1 MSHLADVGGK
11 ETCEQ
16 CSVTLSY
23 DGLYWQLFPETSAVH
38 WVFHT
43 SSILSIGAGGTLI
56 GNLEAF
62 PFAFYLETF
71 AKWPQMLA
79 VMEFVETLLSSE
91 TSTSWN
97 GLVWHIPPALV
108 EETETKAPK
117 MLVHHPLR
125 FQTQTQITFQS
136 SFPLQHNLL

>member
-1 MSHLADVGGK
+1 MSHLAEVGGK

-16 CSVTLSY
+16 CSVTLPY

-38 WVFHT
+38 WIFHT

-71 AKWPQMLA
+71 AKWPQMLP

-97 GLVWHIPPALV
+97 GLVWHIPPTLV
-108 EETETKAPK
+108 RKLRPGHQRFLSITPYLFRPK
-117 MLVHHPLR
+117 LR
-125 FQTQTQITFQS
+125 SLFQS
-136 SFPLQHNLL
+136 SLPLQHNLL